1 MSVITISRQFGTGG
15 LTLGKHLSEILGYTF
30 VDQEIIN
37 LVAEKA
43 KVSKDWVQAIEKE
56 AGVKL
61 HQFISLLIPRGLMD
75 RILDD
80 QRGYI
85 DEDIYIHLLEDIIRQ
100 MADQDNCII
109 LGRGGQYILKDHPGT
124 IHVLLI
130 ADKADRVRFM
140 ETHYNLEPQ
149 KALQVVNAEDKR
161 RINLYRKFEKSDYDL
176 PDHYHLTLNMS
187 KMSLEVAEKAISSMI
202 TDPKR

>member
-1 MSVITISRQFGTGG
+1 MSVITISRQFGAGG
-15 LTLGKHLSEILGYTF
+15 LSLGKQLSKILGYTF

-37 LVAEKA
+37 QVAEKA

-61 HQFISLLIPRGLMD
+61 HQFISRLIPRGLMD
-75 RILDD
+75 RILDE

-85 DEDIYIHLLEDIIRQ
+85 DEEIYIHLLEEIIRQ

-109 LGRGGQYILKDHPGT
+109 LGRGGQYILKGHPGT

-140 ETHYNLEPQ
+140 ETHYKLDPQ

-161 RINLYRKFEKSDYDL
+161 RTNLYRKFEKSDYDL

-187 KMSLEVAEKAISSMI
+187 KMSLEVAAKIISGMAAG
-202 TDPKR
+202 PKR